1 MEAIV
6 SAITSLF
13 SARILKFLFIIFL
26 IYAFAWIL
34 SFFPFAFWFF
44 TNVFTVPLDLI
55 GYLYP
60 IWPVPYIFL
69 YWGFISLV
77 AFIIIKL
84 FK

>member
-1 MEAIV
+1 MEGII
-6 SAITSLF
+6 SAISSLF

-26 IYAFAWIL
+26 IYAFSGLL

-44 TNVFTVPLDLI
+44 TNVFTFPLDLI
-55 GYLYP
+55 SMFYP
-60 IWPVPYIFL
+60 VWPVPYVFL
-69 YWGFISLV
+69 YWWFISLI